1 MPLQT
6 KPAIQQ
12 QLLADSRQFTEFADA
27 CSDTEFFRPLGDKW
41 SVADVTQHLYLSAR
55 PVLKVMSGP
64 KEVFLS
70 WGTATGPSRAYEQIA
85 AEYVRVLAT
94 GVKAPTPFVPRPE
107 DMQVDK
113 STVLERFSTVY
124 QSLAQ
129 VLEQWSEEELDT
141 YCMLHPALGKITVR
155 EMLFFVSIHTHHHLR
170 LLES

>member
-1 MPLQT
+1 MQLQT

-12 QLLADSRQFTEFADA
+12 QLLADSQQFTEFTDPYTE
-27 CSDTEFFRPLGDKW
+27 TEFFRPLGDKW
-41 SVADVTQHLYLSAR
+41 SVANVTQHLYLSAR

-64 KEVFLS
+64 KEVFLQ
-70 WGTATGPSRAYEQIA
+70 WGTATTPSRPYEQIA

-107 DMQVDK
+107 DMQTAK
-113 STVLERFSTVY
+113 PMVLERFTTVY

-129 VLEQWSEEELDT
+129 VLAHWSEEELDT
-141 YCMLHPALGKITVR
+141 YCMLHPALGKVTVR

-170 LLES
+170 LLQA